1 MSWGRQ
7 SIRFLLV
14 GALSTAL
21 HYAILVALVTAGFA
35 GVLVAST
42 VGYLASAALNYRLN
56 RQLTFRSNRTHRS
69 ALPRFLA
76 VAAAGLA
83 LNGFVIW
90 LFHDVVLLH
99 YLVSQVLATATSMIW
114 NFLANRLWTFPMPG
128 K

>member
-7 SIRFLLV
+7 SIRFMLV

-21 HYAILVALVTAGFA
+21 HYTILVALVTSGLAGP
-35 GVLVAST
+35 LVAST
-42 VGYLASAALNYRLN
+42 IGYLASAVLNYHLN
-56 RQLTFRSNRTHRS
+56 RQLTFRSNRAHRA
-69 ALPRFLA
+69 ALPRF
-76 VAAAGLA
+76 VAASAAGLA
-83 LNGFVIW
+83 LNGLVVW

-99 YLVSQVLATATSMIW
+99 YLVSQVLATTASMIW